1 MNNLVPFDC
10 KLWGYQSRS
19 YRICIISACN
29 SSGYRSCTILFNFH
43 KEYGF
48 HNMEAASML
57 LTWAFLASVQLL
69 PSGEDFCFMQQFI
82 CHARY
87 LFPLL
92 IHTFKTVL
100 VQPNI
105 SHLYIHF
112 VKRSVEFCEIIS
124 PPPVCFLCTQI
135 TQSSA
140 ISNQQRSCSPN
151 TEMQKVIKIAE
162 LHFWPKKL
170 AQKMAEKWPK

>member
-19 YRICIISACN
+19 YRICIISVCN

-105 SHLYIHF
+105 SHLYTHF
-112 VKRSVEFCEIIS
+112 VKRSLEFCEIIS
-124 PPPVCFLCTQI
+124 PPVCFLCHQI

-140 ISNQQRSCSPN
+140 ISNQQRSSIPN
-151 TEMQKVIKIAE
+151 IPRPMQSNVKALLRRSWCRIKAN
-162 LHFWPKKL
+162 
-170 AQKMAEKWPK
+170 

>member
-19 YRICIISACN
+19 YRICIISVCN

-105 SHLYIHF
+105 SHLYLQS
-112 VKRSVEFCEIIS
+112 VKRSVEFSEIIS
-124 PPPVCFLCTQI
+124 PPVCFLCNQI

-151 TEMQKVIKIAE
+151 IPRPMQSAAKALLRRSWCRIKAN
-162 LHFWPKKL
+162 
-170 AQKMAEKWPK
+170 